1 MIEQRVFDVLA
12 AAFAAEGVDTHFTLL
27 GDGNMHWATVLAERH
42 GVRTIHARH
51 EHCACE
57 MASAYAHVT
66 GRVGVASVTHGPGVT
81 QIMTA
86 LTTAAR
92 GDIPL
97 IVFASEAPTTAAWT
111 IQQIDQA
118 PLVRACGV
126 EYIQI
131 QSVNHALDRVREAFC
146 VAQYERRP
154 VVVGVPDDLQRA
166 RIHNIPRYVPSSTFI
181 PRTSPCLPDD
191 ESSRAIAELIASA
204 ERPII
209 LAGRGVMLADAKA
222 EVLELAERSGALLAT
237 TLPARGLFD
246 GEPFSIGIG
255 GGWSSDVA
263 TELFAKADLVIAI
276 GASLT
281 GFTTH
286 FGKLYPQARVVQI
299 DASPR
304 AVRHNRAVA
313 QFHLRSDARLGVAA
327 INKSLE
333 RSTPAKV
340 GNKIGYRTP
349 ETASRLKS
357 GVSIPDKLPDGTID
371 PRRAV
376 QEINRV
382 VPKDWFL
389 VGGSGHCAYFT
400 ATNTQGR
407 PPELYASIRHFGAIG
422 SGLSHAI
429 GVAVA
434 RNDRRVLL
442 IDGDGSLIMHVQELE
457 TIARH
462 NIQMLIVALND
473 GAYGSEVHKL
483 RMDGV
488 SDQQVRFGRPDFAS
502 IAQGFS
508 LRGAR
513 IADLNEIE
521 ARFQEHLRGTQTEIW
536 DIPISGDVLST
547 PFEREAREKQH
558 SSLKAPA

>member
-1 MIEQRVFDVLA
+1 
-12 AAFAAEGVDTHFTLL
+12 
-27 GDGNMHWATVLAERH
+27 MHWATVLAERH

-97 IVFASEAPTTAAWT
+97 IVLASEAPTTAAWT

-154 VVVGVPDDLQRA
+154 VVLGVSDDLQRA
-166 RIHNIPRYVPSSTFI
+166 RIHNTPRYVPSSAFI
-181 PRTSPCLPDD
+181 PRNPPCPPDD
-191 ESSRAIAELIASA
+191 GSVCAVAELIASA

-209 LAGRGVMLADAKA
+209 LAGRGVMLADAKS

-246 GEPFSIGIG
+246 DDAFSIGIG
-255 GGWSSDVA
+255 GGWSSDLA
-263 TELFAKADLVIAI
+263 TELFANADLVIAI
-276 GASLT
+276 GASLS

-286 FGKLYPQARVVQI
+286 FGRLYPKARVIQI

-304 AVRHNRAVA
+304 AVRHNRTVA
-313 QFHLRSDARLGVAA
+313 SVHLRADARLGVGA
-327 INKSLE
+327 INKRLE
-333 RSTPAKV
+333 RPTAA
-340 GNKIGYRTP
+340 GNKIGYRTQ
-349 ETASRLKS
+349 EIASRLKPAAS
-357 GVSIPDKLPDGTID
+357 TPDKLPDGTID

-376 QEINRV
+376 QEINRA

-429 GVAVA
+429 GIAVA
-434 RNDRRVLL
+434 RNDRKVLL

-488 SDQQVRFGRPDFAS
+488 SDRQVRFGRPDFAS
-502 IAQGFS
+502 IARGFS

-513 IADLNEIE
+513 ITDLSEIE
-521 ARFQEHLRGTQTEIW
+521 TRFQEHLRGTQTEIW

-558 SSLKAPA
+558 LSHRAPTS